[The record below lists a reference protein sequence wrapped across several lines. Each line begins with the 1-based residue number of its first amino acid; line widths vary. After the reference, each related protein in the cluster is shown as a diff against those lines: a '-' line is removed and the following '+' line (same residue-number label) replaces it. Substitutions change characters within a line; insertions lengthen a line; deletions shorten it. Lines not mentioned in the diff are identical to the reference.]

1 MEPMNCTAH
10 VSGARAEIWA
20 PTQNPQMAAEA
31 VAKALGIETSQV
43 SIHVMRCGGGFG
55 RRFYADFVVDAA
67 ILSQR
72 LGRPVKVVWT
82 REDDVRH
89 DYFRPASV
97 QRVKAGTDRQGRLT
111 YWQQQ
116 VASHPREFYLERDGS
131 PAEIGDYEFPA
142 GFVPNLRY
150 EYVPVKARIPLGQW
164 RAVEHSSNVFVA
176 SGVIDELAH
185 AAGIDPV
192 TYWRSLIGGN
202 QYVQV
207 LEDFRFDASRLLR
220 VLEMAADA
228 ADWSKPVRQGRGRG
242 IAASYNQGSW
252 VAEVAEVTVNDRV
265 LTVDRVVAA
274 IDCGRVI
281 NPLGAIKQVEGGII
295 EGISAALFGEISIKN
310 GIVEQSNF
318 HDYALCRMHHVP
330 KIETH
335 FVRSSEP
342 PRGLGEPPLPP
353 VAPAI
358 CNAIFAAT
366 GKRLRELP
374 LKNYFTI

>member
-1 MEPMNCTAH
+1 
-10 VSGARAEIWA
+10 
-20 PTQNPQMAAEA
+20 
-31 VAKALGIETSQV
+31 
-43 SIHVMRCGGGFG
+43 
-55 RRFYADFVVDAA
+55 
-67 ILSQR
+67 
-72 LGRPVKVVWT
+72 
-82 REDDVRH
+82 
-89 DYFRPASV
+89 
-97 QRVKAGTDRQGRLT
+97 
-111 YWQQQ
+111 
-116 VASHPREFYLERDGS
+116 
-131 PAEIGDYEFPA
+131 
-142 GFVPNLRY
+142 
-150 EYVPVKARIPLGQW
+150 
-164 RAVEHSSNVFVA
+164 
-176 SGVIDELAH
+176 
-185 AAGIDPV
+185 V